1 MWPCSQL
8 SSLTSQL
15 ISSTQRCTIFLTPM
29 LPQTGIR
36 WPDIVVHP
44 CTPPSP
50 QNYTPL
56 SRRDVVQRDV
66 GCPLDWQF
74 TKKSWT
80 LSDIK
85 LVILSAKS
93 TFYSVEVSAS
103 STVKKL
109 YKVTSI
115 LLGKITSTHCPLPTP
130 LINFHRS
137 FLTFLS
143 ARFAKSVYPLTS
155 RLFTPLCTVLGGVI
169 SLVHPC
175 VDLRVSP
182 MELCWSSFLWY
193 TLVWISES
201 HQWNCVKFISQV
213 HPCVDFRES
222 PMKLCEVH
230 FSGTPLCG
238 FERVTNG
245 TMLKF
250 ISLVHPC
257 MDLRESPMKLCWSS
271 FLWYTLVWIWESHQ
285 WNCVEVHET
294 NVS

>member
-93 TFYSVEVSAS
+93 TFYSVKVSTGSA
-103 STVKKL
+103 VKKL
-109 YKVTSI
+109 YKVTNN
-115 LLGKITSTHCPLPTP
+115 LLGKITSTHCLLPTP

-155 RLFTPLCTVLGGVI
+155 RLFTLLCTVLGGVI

-213 HPCVDFRES
+213 HPCVD
-222 PMKLCEVH
+222 
-230 FSGTPLCG
+230 
-238 FERVTNG
+238 
-245 TMLKF
+245 
-250 ISLVHPC
+250 
-257 MDLRESPMKLCWSS
+257 LRESPMELCWSS

-285 WNCVEVHET
+285 WNYVEVHFSGTPLCGFERVT
-294 NVS
+294 NGTVWSSFL